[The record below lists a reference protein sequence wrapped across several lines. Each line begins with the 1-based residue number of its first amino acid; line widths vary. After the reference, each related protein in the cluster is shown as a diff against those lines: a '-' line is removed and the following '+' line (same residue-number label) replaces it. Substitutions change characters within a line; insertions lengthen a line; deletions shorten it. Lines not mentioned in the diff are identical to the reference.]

1 MTANAGE
8 SSRSTLSRSA
18 GYDYSPWRF
27 WSTADEAAQQQQRD
41 YQQQLLSQ
49 NPQWAFGD
57 RVFVSGQAAVQND
70 ILELGDRS
78 YVAGHAYLSG
88 EVRTGRDCTINVYT
102 VVRGKITIGDAVRI
116 GAHTSI
122 LGFNH
127 TMTDPDV
134 EVFRQPTTSKGITIG
149 SDVWIG
155 SHVVIVDGV
164 TVGDKAMLAAGAVV
178 TKDVP
183 AGAVVGG
190 NPARVIKW
198 RVPPAPEPF
207 TESPEPV
214 TRSPELVEGSAALRQ
229 AHGPDEAAT
238 ADLAGRLRAF
248 ADRARSQADAI
259 LTRCWDPQRGKFVEK
274 PGVPVTVRAQCDAIE
289 IADLLLGG
297 APDQLS
303 AEQQATWLRDLQ
315 DQETGLVPEIEP
327 DGTPGPQPR
336 GYRPGDTD
344 FSGLDARGSAY
355 HVLCVGYAL
364 DLLGSEFAFPI
375 TAYADVT
382 ADDLVIMLDN
392 LPWRGRAWH
401 CGAMIDAIGSAL
413 RWNLPKGRPGR
424 SGAAESPYGWMLTRA
439 DPRTGMWGQP
449 DAPVDGGDMLQVVN
463 GFYRASR
470 GTYAQFGLPLP
481 YPEQVIDT
489 VLAHVRTQRYFA
501 PERQNAC
508 NVLDVIHPLWLA
520 ARQRDYRRDDVIK
533 LAGSLLDNAL
543 GHWTDDQGFGFQA
556 PSTAAS
562 SVVATTPGL
571 QGTEMWLAII
581 WLLADVLG
589 IAGELGYR
597 PRGVHRPEP
606 ALSL

>member
-1 MTANAGE
+1 V
-8 SSRSTLSRSA
+8 
-18 GYDYSPWRF
+18 YDYSPWRF
-27 WSTADEAAQQQQRD
+27 WSSADEDAQRQQRD
-41 YQQQLLSQ
+41 FQQQLLAE
-49 NPQWAFGD
+49 NPQWRFGV
-57 RVFVSGQAAVQND
+57 RVFISDQAAVQND
-70 ILELGDRS
+70 VLDLGDRS
-78 YVAGHAYLSG
+78 YIAGHTYLSG

-127 TMTDPDV
+127 TMSDPDV

-155 SHVVIVDGV
+155 SQVVIVDGV

-198 RVPPAPEPF
+198 RVPP
-207 TESPEPV
+207 V
-214 TRSPELVEGSAALRQ
+214 TRSPEAVTQSPEPVEG
-229 AHGPDEAAT
+229 PD
-238 ADLAGRLRAF
+238 DLAGRLHTF

-259 LTRCWDPQRGKFVEK
+259 LNRYWNPKRGRFVEK
-274 PGVPVTVRAQCDAIE
+274 PGVAVSVRAQCDAIE
-289 IADLLLGG
+289 IADLLLGR
-297 APDQLS
+297 APDQLPLD
-303 AEQQATWLRDLQ
+303 QQAAWLRALQ
-315 DQETGLVPEIEP
+315 DQDTGLLPEIEP

-336 GYRPGDTD
+336 GYRPHDTD
-344 FSGLDARGSAY
+344 FSGLDFRGSAY

-364 DLLGSEFAFPI
+364 DLLGSEFAYPI
-375 TAYADVT
+375 SAYADIT
-382 ADDLVIMLDN
+382 ADDLMIMLDN
-392 LPWRGRAWH
+392 LPWQGRAWH
-401 CGAMIDAIGSAL
+401 SGSMIDAVGTAL
-413 RWNLPKGRPGR
+413 RWNLPKAAAGRG
-424 SGAAESPYGWMLTRA
+424 GATEALYGWMLTRA
-439 DPRTGMWGQP
+439 DRRTGMWGQP
-449 DAPVDGGDMLQVVN
+449 DAPTDGGDILQVVN

-481 YPEQVIDT
+481 YPERVIDT
-489 VLAHVRTQRYFA
+489 VLAHVRSQRYFA

-520 ARQRDYRRDDVIK
+520 GRQTDYRRDDVIRV
-533 LAGSLLDNAL
+533 AGSLLDNAL
-543 GHWTDDQGFGFQA
+543 GHWTDGQGFGFQA
-556 PSTAAS
+556 PSATAS
-562 SVVATTPGL
+562 SAVATTPGL

-606 ALSL
+606 ALGI

>member
-1 MTANAGE
+1 MVSPSTAVQP
-8 SSRSTLSRSA
+8 SV
-18 GYDYSPWRF
+18 YDYSPWRF
-27 WSTADEAAQQQQRD
+27 WSQADDEVQLRQHD
-41 YQQQLLSQ
+41 YQQQLLAQ
-49 NPQWAFGD
+49 NPRWAFGD
-57 RVFVSGQAAVQND
+57 QVFVSDQAALQND
-70 ILELGDRS
+70 VLELGDHS
-78 YVAGHAYLSG
+78 YIAGHSYLSG

-102 VVRGKITIGDAVRI
+102 VVRGKIAIGDAVRI

-127 TMTDPDV
+127 TMSDPDV
-134 EVFRQPTTSKGITIG
+134 EVFRQPTTSKGVTIG

-198 RVPPAPEPF
+198 RVPP
-207 TESPEPV
+207 TNQSPEPV
-214 TRSPELVEGSAALRQ
+214 TRSPEPFG
-229 AHGPDEAAT
+229 GPD
-238 ADLAGRLRAF
+238 DLAGRLHAF

-259 LTRCWDPQRGKFVEK
+259 LARYWDQQRRKFVDK
-274 PGVPVTVRAQCDAIE
+274 PGNAVNVRAQCDAIE
-289 IADLLLGG
+289 IADLLLGR
-297 APDQLS
+297 APDQLP
-303 AEQQATWLRDLQ
+303 ADEQATWLRELQ
-315 DQETGLVPEIEP
+315 DNETGLLPEIKP

-336 GYRPGDTD
+336 GYRRGDTD
-344 FSGLDARGSAY
+344 FACLDTRGSAY

-364 DLLGSEFAFPI
+364 DVLGSEFPYPI
-375 TAYADVT
+375 SAYADIT
-382 ADDLVIMLDN
+382 ADDLMIMLDN
-392 LPWRGRAWH
+392 LPWHGRAWH
-401 CGAMIDAIGSAL
+401 SGSMIDAIGTAL
-413 RWNLPKGRPGR
+413 RWNLPKRVAGRD
-424 SGAAESPYGWMLTRA
+424 GATEALYGWMLSRA
-439 DPRTGMWGQP
+439 DRRTGMWGEP
-449 DAPVDGGDMLQVVN
+449 DAPIDGGDMLQVVN

-481 YPEQVIDT
+481 YPERVIDT
-489 VLAHVRTQRYFA
+489 VLAHVRIQRYFA

-520 ARQRDYRRDDVIK
+520 GRQTDYRRDDVVK
-533 LAGSLLDNAL
+533 VAGSLLDNAL
-543 GHWTDDQGFGFQA
+543 RHWTDGQGFGFQA
-556 PSTAAS
+556 PSAAAS
-562 SVVATTPGL
+562 SAVATTPGL

-606 ALSL
+606 ALGF